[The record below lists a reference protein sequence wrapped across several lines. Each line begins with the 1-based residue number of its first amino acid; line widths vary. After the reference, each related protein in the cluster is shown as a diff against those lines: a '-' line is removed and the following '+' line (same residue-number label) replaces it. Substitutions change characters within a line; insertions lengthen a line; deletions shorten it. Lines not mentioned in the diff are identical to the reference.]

1 MTTPLVGGLDSVVAR
16 SCRPA
21 DLIFPASLMTVR
33 SLPLPL
39 RIPPGAEVEYTLE
52 LVALPGKEEDIVE
65 QRSGDS
71 FTGNAF
77 DDQ

>member
-1 MTTPLVGGLDSVVAR
+1 MS
-16 SCRPA
+16 
-21 DLIFPASLMTVR
+21 VR
-33 SLPLPL
+33 SLPLPLPLPLPL

>member
-1 MTTPLVGGLDSVVAR
+1 MNHA
-16 SCRPA
+16 
-21 DLIFPASLMTVR
+21 
-33 SLPLPL
+33 LPR

-65 QRSGDS
+65 KLDGNS